1 MSGTLSCVG
10 VGRPEPEPARGSTVV
25 IAVLIILVA
34 LSSVALPWRDMLAA
48 LVVEVMTAIS
58 LAALQAWRTDGRHA

>member
-10 VGRPEPEPARGSTVV
+10 AGRPEPEPARGGTVV

-34 LSSVALPWRDMLAA
+34 LSCAALPWQEMLAA
-48 LVVEVMTAIS
+48 LVVEVTAAIT
-58 LAALQAWRTDGRHA
+58 LASLQAWRTDGRHA

>member
-1 MSGTLSCVG
+1 
-10 VGRPEPEPARGSTVV
+10 
-25 IAVLIILVA
+25 VLIILVA